1 MSPVLPHC
9 GTQWTT
15 RGDGNSVIRRSSWQL
30 VAQFSRDNSLH
41 RLNGGTHRWISL
53 FHSASWLLLHLENE
67 CSELVQKKCS
77 VFLGSP
83 QFNVIEAVD
92 DQFRLESIHQPDCAT
107 LIVAIYLNEPQNSA
121 RNEKKCYGKIL
132 YGTKS
137 AQGVGIG
144 RYSLLEMGSFVA
156 RQHPLQSSLSPCIGV
171 RGPPTIDGSSV
182 PADQM
187 AIRPYPESHIR
198 GAGKGHRPTAREVTE
213 ITHTHAGGWVRGDMN
228 DVVRH
233 PSR

>member
-1 MSPVLPHC
+1 MYECRYAPINAPLRTSVFQDTSCCGLPRCVCPRYKPHC

-137 AQGVGIG
+137 AQGVGM
-144 RYSLLEMGSFVA
+144 RT
-156 RQHPLQSSLSPCIGV
+156 PC
-171 RGPPTIDGSSV
+171 
-182 PADQM
+182 Q
-187 AIRPYPESHIR
+187 
-198 GAGKGHRPTAREVTE
+198 K
-213 ITHTHAGGWVRGDMN
+213 
-228 DVVRH
+228 
-233 PSR
+233 